1 MNIRKIFSGLCAVI
15 ICLSGVIP
23 AFAQDTLT
31 VMTYNIYHGEQAYQ
45 EGESNLE
52 SVAALINKIGPDL
65 VALQE
70 VDSLTGRSASLND
83 GIPINQIKELGEL
96 TGMHG
101 YFGKAIDF
109 DGGGYGEGLLSGK
122 KLKSEKIML
131 PFPKGGEHRALLM
144 VEYPLSEKRKV
155 IFGGTHLCHQYEK
168 NRIAQVKAIN
178 KHFSSLSQPAII
190 AGDFNFTPHEDPYQF
205 MKKNWFDAAFMGDA
219 VELTFPY
226 REPSK
231 RIDYIFLSQS
241 DWKIIEMDVLKV
253 SYSDHLPIVLKIVVK

>member
-15 ICLSGVIP
+15 ICLSTIP
-23 AFAQDTLT
+23 TFGQDTLT

-45 EGESNLE
+45 EGRSNLQDIA
-52 SVAALINKIGPDL
+52 SVIKKVDPDL

-109 DGGGYGEGLLSGK
+109 EGGGYGEGLLSKK
-122 KLKSEKIML
+122 KLKSQKIML
-131 PFPKGGEHRALLM
+131 PIPKGGERRALLM
-144 VEYPLSEKRKV
+144 VEYPLSEKYKV
-155 IFGGTHLCHQYEK
+155 VFGGTHLCHQYEQ

-205 MKKNWFDAAFMGDA
+205 IKKNWFDAAKLANSMGP
-219 VELTFPY
+219 TY
-226 REPSK
+226 SYQEPSK
-231 RIDYIFLSQS
+231 RIDYIFLSQK
-241 DWKIIEMDVLKV
+241 DWKIMEVEVLQEP
-253 SYSDHLPIVLKIVVK
+253 YSDHLPIVLSILVK